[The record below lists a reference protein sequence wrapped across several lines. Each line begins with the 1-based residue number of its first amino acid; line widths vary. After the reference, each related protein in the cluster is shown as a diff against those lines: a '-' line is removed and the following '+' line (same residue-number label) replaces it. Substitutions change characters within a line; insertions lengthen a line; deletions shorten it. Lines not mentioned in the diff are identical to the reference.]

1 MVYRGDLSTFGLV
14 GRASVSLRDCYATWR
29 MSRHFLNSLNP
40 SIYMAQPYILSTAC
54 RPEKSSVVNSTS
66 EVSQSDKP
74 SADQAAL
81 YAAIDSATLDRVR
94 TVLRE
99 ICTEN
104 PQAFQS
110 ACDKLLLNVGTK
122 RKRGPTQQRYEIC
135 VQCGEE
141 YDVLSNNDK
150 ACVWHPG
157 NKMPKFSPA
166 RFSGF

>member
-14 GRASVSLRDCYATWR
+14 GRASASLRDCYATWR

-40 SIYMAQPYILSTAC
+40 SMYMAQPFILSTAC
-54 RPEKSSVVNSTS
+54 RPEKLS

-74 SADQAAL
+74 SADQEAL
-81 YAAIDSATLDRVR
+81 YTAIDSATLDRVR
-94 TVLRE
+94 TVLRD
-99 ICTEN
+99 ICAEN

-135 VQCGEE
+135 VQCGKE

-157 NKMPKFSPA
+157 NRIPKFSPT
-166 RFSGF
+166 RFSGG